1 LEEKRKP
8 NCQVAAETLLVAAA
22 VVETLA
28 TGAVEETL
36 AAAAYMA
43 AAVEALAAAAVEAL
57 AAAAVEALAAAA
69 MEALAAAAMVPWR
82 SLWRRGEERMRLE
95 LDIFRSRF
103 LRMLIYHVPMNL
115 AICYTG
121 RGVAAV

>member
-1 LEEKRKP
+1 VEAL
-8 NCQVAAETLLVAAA
+8 AAGAVEETLLVAAA

-36 AAAAYMA
+36 VAAAYME

-57 AAAAVEALAAAA
+57 AAAAVEAAV
-69 MEALAAAAMVPWR
+69 EVLAAAAMVPWR

-95 LDIFRSRF
+95 PDIFRSMF

-115 AICYTG
+115 AICYT
-121 RGVAAV
+121 RHGVAAV

>member
-1 LEEKRKP
+1 VEAL
-8 NCQVAAETLLVAAA
+8 AAGAVEETLPVAAA

-36 AAAAYMA
+36 AAAYMEA
-43 AAVEALAAAAVEAL
+43 DAEAEALAAATVEA
-57 AAAAVEALAAAA
+57 AV
-69 MEALAAAAMVPWR
+69 EALAAAAMVPWR
-82 SLWRRGEERMRLE
+82 SLWRRGEERMGLE
-95 LDIFRSRF
+95 PDIFRSRF

-121 RGVAAV
+121 HGAAAV